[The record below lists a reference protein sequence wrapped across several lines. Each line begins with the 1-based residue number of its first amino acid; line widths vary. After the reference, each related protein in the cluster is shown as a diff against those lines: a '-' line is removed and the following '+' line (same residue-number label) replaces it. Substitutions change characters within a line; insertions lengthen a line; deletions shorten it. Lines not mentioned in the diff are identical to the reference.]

1 MCGLSLYTN
10 FTVGWIAPLPGVLQC
25 SRFMATNIRQVFVFI
40 EVFLKRLC
48 ANKSESGLDLNLTF
62 LGLRRWRMQ
71 RTIILL
77 FSKIFHY
84 LQRGAFKFLKLWG

>member
-10 FTVGWIAPLPGVLQC
+10 FTVGWIAPLAGVLQRN
-25 SRFMATNIRQVFVFI
+25 RFMATTIRQVFVFM
-40 EVFLKRLC
+40 EVFLKRLR

-71 RTIILL
+71 RTIIRLY
-77 FSKIFHY
+77 SKVFHY